1 VSALLDLLRTEPRA
15 RAFLLTYLQSSL
27 GTGAG
32 YLALVVLA
40 YDRLH
45 SPWAI
50 ALVLLAEF
58 LPVMTLG
65 PLVGAIVD
73 RSSRRTCA
81 VGADAVRAVAFVGL
95 ALVNSFEA
103 TVALAL
109 LAGLGTAFFS
119 PSILASLPSLVRPD
133 RLSAVTSLYG
143 SVTDVGRTVGPL
155 VAAVMFS
162 LVGGE
167 TLMIVN
173 GATFAVS
180 AAVLRFLPFGER
192 AAGEHAVGSGALLR
206 EAREGL
212 STTAGV
218 AGLRVVL
225 FASSAVVL
233 FAAML
238 NVAELLLA
246 RDLGV
251 GAAGFAV
258 LSAALGV
265 GVVTGSLTGAR
276 SAELPDLKARYL
288 GGLRL
293 VGLGLLLLSV
303 VPVYAAAVPAFFLIG
318 LGNGLVVVHERL
330 IFQRTVPERLAG
342 RAFAVL
348 DTLASWAFAAA
359 FILAGVLISAIG
371 TRELLAISGAGSLLV
386 WAAAASRLR
395 SVWRGGEA
403 LAASE

>member
-1 VSALLDLLRTEPRA
+1 
-15 RAFLLTYLQSSL
+15 
-27 GTGAG
+27 
-32 YLALVVLA
+32 
-40 YDRLH
+40 
-45 SPWAI
+45 
-50 ALVLLAEF
+50 
-58 LPVMTLG
+58 
-65 PLVGAIVD
+65 
-73 RSSRRTCA
+73 
-81 VGADAVRAVAFVGL
+81 
-95 ALVNSFEA
+95 
-103 TVALAL
+103 
-109 LAGLGTAFFS
+109 
-119 PSILASLPSLVRPD
+119 
-133 RLSAVTSLYG
+133 
-143 SVTDVGRTVGPL
+143 
-155 VAAVMFS
+155 MFS

-395 SVWRGGEA
+395 SVWRGDEA